1 MPTLGRPRE
10 NPVASYDPLDSAS
23 LSAGGKVNCHL
34 PRIPLTLFA
43 FLENFLVLIDLVA
56 QREGDGGQRCLCG
69 SAEVWD
75 GASFFIFL
83 LP

>member
-1 MPTLGRPRE
+1 M
-10 NPVASYDPLDSAS
+10 ASYDPLDSAS
-23 LSAGGKVNCHL
+23 LSAWGKVSCHL
-34 PRIPLTLFA
+34 SRIPLILFA
-43 FLENFLVLIDLVA
+43 FLENFLVLRDLVA
-56 QREGDGGQRCLCG
+56 QREGCGGQRCLCG